1 MKKLTEILINL
12 ISNKISVQ
20 RCPVKYLIVIKKTK
34 VIRLDCEP
42 QTFLSIMDPGPGGPP
57 GGAAGSGDDA
67 RPAGGSGNPNYGI
80 GMGSP
85 ALGKG
90 RGRGK
95 GPGNPELGGPPAGTT
110 GSGGDAGPVSE
121 QGNQG
126 ADSSLEK
133 GTDSKGA
140 EMVATGVNP
149 EGPQSDKVGRKPK
162 GRAAHRVT
170 MSKDGKR
177 KMSLRIG
184 SGNPVSEVRLRQGKD
199 KSGKTTSKMRPAK
212 GKTVADQ
219 FADPSENTGSQ
230 GEPGSETEVNPAES
244 MVDPMDK
251 EVEEEVSK
259 AFRNIPFQ
267 KK

>member
-1 MKKLTEILINL
+1 MLLKESAPTTGDGVVGGPGN
-12 ISNKISVQ
+12 
-20 RCPVKYLIVIKKTK
+20 
-34 VIRLDCEP
+34 
-42 QTFLSIMDPGPGGPP
+42 PGPGGPP
-57 GGAAGSGDDA
+57 GGSAGPGDDA
-67 RPAGGSGNPNYGI
+67 RPAGGSGLGNQ
-80 GMGSP
+80 
-85 ALGKG
+85 ALGKGRG

-95 GPGNPELGGPPAGTT
+95 GPGNPEHGGPPAGAT

-133 GTDSKGA
+133 GNDSKGA

-184 SGNPVSEVRLRQGKD
+184 SGNPVSDVRLRQGKD
-199 KSGKTTSKMRPAK
+199 KSGKTTSKERPAK

-219 FADPSENTGSQ
+219 FADPSENTGS
-230 GEPGSETEVNPAES
+230 
-244 MVDPMDK
+244 
-251 EVEEEVSK
+251 
-259 AFRNIPFQ
+259 
-267 KK
+267 